1 MTKREKVIKGIGICM
16 ALHSN
21 CDECP
26 YNESKDFECIAQLR
40 TEALAILAEQEPRV
54 MTLEEAPAVDAV
66 PVEWIKALTNHSDTF
81 TRGAAKWVLGCW
93 KKEQEAR

>member
-1 MTKREKVIKGIGICM
+1 MDDLISRAEILGRIKSM
-16 ALHSN
+16 AGCAT
-21 CDECP
+21 CDN
-26 YNESKDFECIAQLR
+26 YNGVRCRACIWDDAMN
-40 TEALAILAEQEPRV
+40 IV
-54 MTLEEAPAVDAV
+54 KEAPAVDAV